1 MMLSRRMTRGALL
14 AVGSAAALVAAAGPS
29 LASGAL
35 YCGAGRGLTR
45 DVAIQS
51 AIDDAN
57 VSASSDGRFHC
68 VLDGEPQVFEVFDDP
83 YFGHIFRASVTM
95 NCD

>member
-1 MMLSRRMTRGALL
+1 MMLSRRMNRGVLL
-14 AVGSAAALVAAAGPS
+14 AVGSAAALLGAAGPA

-57 VSASSDGRFHC
+57 VSASADGRFHC
-68 VLDGEPQVFEVFDDP
+68 VLNGQPEVFEVFDDP
-83 YFGHIFRASVTM
+83 NFGHIFRASVTM